1 MKMMNMRAFG
11 WVPTNAKSFSQDA
24 HQSATRHKHHQCYKC
39 NTFWVINAVLEYPI
53 TYVWNKTWWT
63 LPQPTQS
70 TWSNIQHLLICVHLH
85 LSTDY
90 KVWRSGMR
98 QSGAMVMSGI
108 SITSLIQVKM
118 KKKRIASDYSEASE
132 SLYKT
137 DSVVGDE
144 DDGPKLGGRGNLS
157 VKDAISLFEVKR
169 RVLWIQLRQGYQSKG
184 AARIPLIMW
193 VH

>member
-1 MKMMNMRAFG
+1 
-11 WVPTNAKSFSQDA
+11 
-24 HQSATRHKHHQCYKC
+24 
-39 NTFWVINAVLEYPI
+39 
-53 TYVWNKTWWT
+53 
-63 LPQPTQS
+63 
-70 TWSNIQHLLICVHLH
+70 
-85 LSTDY
+85 
-90 KVWRSGMR
+90 MR

-169 RVLWIQLRQGYQSKG
+169 SVLWIQLRQGYQSKG